1 MINTVD
7 ITADHSEA
15 VDVGV
20 DVVVD
25 AGDGED
31 VGDIPSPISNQI
43 KINSNQINND
53 SNRIEDGRA
62 GATLVRAH
70 SKRLEGT
77 AEVEVVTP
85 TTQNVTTPQ
94 TTKGIKI

>member
-1 MINTVD
+1 MINAAD

-20 DVVVD
+20 DVVVA
-25 AGDGED
+25 AGVGKD

-62 GATLVRAH
+62 GATLARAH
-70 SKRLEGT
+70 SKRLEET
-77 AEVEVVTP
+77 SEVEVVT
-85 TTQNVTTPQ
+85 TTRNATTPQ